1 VIVTIWRITDAEAA
15 RDLRV
20 DADMDVRQKIKDA
33 TPAAP
38 DFTQL
43 RGPGNRITRRLAGRN
58 N

>member
-1 VIVTIWRITDAEAA
+1 MTSWRITDADAA

-20 DADMDVRQKIKDA
+20 DADMDARQKIKDT

>member
-1 VIVTIWRITDAEAA
+1 MTIQKIVDADGA

-20 DADMDVRQKIKDA
+20 DADTDARQKIRDA
-33 TPAAP
+33 VPAAP

-43 RGPGNRITRRLAGRN
+43 RGPGNRITRRFAGRN